1 METLDALLGLA
12 LGVGLAA
19 ACGFRIFVPLLVAGI
34 ATKTG
39 NLDLAGGFEWMGSNV
54 AIATFAVA
62 TVLEIVAYWVPWLDN
77 ALDTIAGPTALAA
90 GTLVA
95 ASTLGEMSPLLR
107 WTLAAIA
114 GGGATAF
121 VQTATTVARQ
131 VSSATTG
138 GLANPIL
145 STAEAGGAAVLSV
158 ATVLA
163 PVVGLFFVAL
173 LVVLAVRLVRG
184 RRQGDVLAATP

>member
-158 ATVLA
+158 VSVLA
-163 PVVGLFFVAL
+163 PVVGLFFLAL
-173 LVVLAVRLVRG
+173 LVVLVVRLVRG
-184 RRQGDVLAATP
+184 RRPNDVLAATP